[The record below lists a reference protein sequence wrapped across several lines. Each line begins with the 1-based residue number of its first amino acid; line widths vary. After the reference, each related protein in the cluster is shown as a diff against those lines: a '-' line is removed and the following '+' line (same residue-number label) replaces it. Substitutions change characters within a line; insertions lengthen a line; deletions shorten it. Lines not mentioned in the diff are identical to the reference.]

1 MKPKQI
7 VLDTN
12 VLVAALRSQSGASHK
27 LLLLIGSGKFEVNI
41 SVPLFLE
48 YEYVLK
54 QMLTE
59 IKLSSEDVDDIL
71 DYIAFRSNRRTIH
84 YLWRPVLSDPKDDMV
99 VELAGAGNCE
109 IIVTFNAQDFRGSE
123 QFGLQIMRPQEFLP
137 VIGELS

>member
-27 LLLLIGSGKFEVNI
+27 LLLLIDSGKFEINI
-41 SVPLFLE
+41 SVPVFLE

-59 IKLSSEDVDDIL
+59 INLGIEDVDDIL
-71 DYIAFRSNRRTIH
+71 DYLARVSNRITIH
-84 YLWRPVLSDPKDDMV
+84 YLWRPFLSDPKDDMV
-99 VELAGAGNCE
+99 LELAVAGN
-109 IIVTFNAQDFRGSE
+109 
-123 QFGLQIMRPQEFLP
+123 
-137 VIGELS
+137 